1 MADETTGDKIGGD
14 GAIPTTPLE
23 VLRGRINRIVMSSL
37 DDVEATLKTGT
48 PAAKAVVMK
57 TAIPALIK
65 VLGEEQKSDELA
77 EMRKIVREMA
87 EKDRLGIKGM
97 GEGGDGGGATVSS
110 TEGSPGGS
118 GSAGLDGLPE
128 DGVS

>member
-1 MADETTGDKIGGD
+1 MGDETTGDKIGGD

-23 VLRGRINRIVMSSL
+23 VLRGRINRIVMDSL
-37 DDVEATLKTGT
+37 DDVERTLKTGT

-97 GEGGDGGGATVSS
+97 GEGAGGDGATVSS
-110 TEGSPGGS
+110 TEGSPGGR

-128 DGVS
+128 DGAS

>member
-1 MADETTGDKIGGD
+1 MSGGGVVADDQIGGD

-23 VLRGRINRIVMSSL
+23 VLRGRINRIVMDSL
-37 DDVEATLKTGT
+37 DDVERTLKTGT
-48 PAAKAVVMK
+48 PSAKAVVMK

-97 GEGGDGGGATVSS
+97 LGEDGVEAVTTVSS

-118 GSAGLDGLPE
+118 GVNDLPE
-128 DGVS
+128 DGAS